1 MDSSTS
7 PASTSVT
14 RNDAAGRYEL
24 HIDGELVSFADFS
37 TRPGAIVVPHVETR
51 PDRRDNGY
59 SHVLLAGV
67 VDDLRERSLQIVPL
81 CPAARAYVSVLA
93 DADDLI
99 AH

>member
-1 MDSSTS
+1 MDPSSAPVS
-7 PASTSVT
+7 LVT

-24 HIDGELVSFADFS
+24 HVDGELVSIADFS
-37 TRPGAIVVPHVETR
+37 TRSDAIVVPHVETR
-51 PDRRDNGY
+51 RDRRDNGY

-81 CPAARAYVSVLA
+81 CPAARAYVAALP

-99 AH
+99 TH